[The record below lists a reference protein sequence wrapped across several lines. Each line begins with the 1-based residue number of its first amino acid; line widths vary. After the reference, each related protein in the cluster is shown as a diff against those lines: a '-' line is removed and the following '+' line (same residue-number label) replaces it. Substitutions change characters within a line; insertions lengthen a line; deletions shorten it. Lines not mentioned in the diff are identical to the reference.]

1 MQLFNI
7 KSLWLHVRAPTVAV
21 SVTADVFSSRI
32 TSEASVVKSVNEL
45 VVAVVGGLVNPG
57 ILS

>member
-7 KSLWLHVRAPTVAV
+7 KSLCLHVRAPTVAV
-21 SVTADVFSSRI
+21 SVTPDVFSSRI